1 MNRDTF
7 SLGKCKLLNSILRK
21 RTDRNAEW
29 ENNLRHPERFQHQK
43 VKRGGLKR
51 CACCGRYFKPT
62 LYHEDD
68 QIYCK
73 DEECKRQRDN
83 YRARKSYE
91 EKVSTKEGKIEHYQ
105 KSKAK
110 RTMEEE
116 SMGIEYSED
125 KHARTRNGVRRMV
138 AEVKEYLNSVVCAI
152 LGMIKSFGLST
163 AELVMER
170 MQDYIKAGEEL
181 FPKSIENG

>member
-1 MNRDTF
+1 MNKYTS
-7 SLGKCKLLNSILRK
+7 SLGKCKLLTSILRK
-21 RTDRNAEW
+21 RTERNEEW
-29 ENNLRHPERFQHQK
+29 EDNLRHPERFQHQK

-91 EKVSTKEGKIEHYQ
+91 EKISTKEGKTEHYQ
-105 KSKAK
+105 RSKAK
-110 RTMEEE
+110 RTMTEEA
-116 SMGIEYSED
+116 MGIKYSED
-125 KHARTRNGVRRMV
+125 KHARTRNGIRRMV
-138 AEVKEYLNSVVCAI
+138 AEVREYLNSVVYAI
-152 LGMIKSFGLST
+152 LGIIKSFGLST

-181 FPKSIENG
+181 ILKPIGNG